1 MTVAVTEERT
11 GTGGCE
17 SKSAAL
23 RVRTKQSCEVGTVCV
38 PSETLCNSP
47 MGTQHGK
54 GRPDPRLTEKSVDGR
69 KGNMVVYVID
79 KCGRPLMPTART
91 AWVAYALK
99 HGEAKVVRREPFTIQ
114 LLRDSTHHL
123 QAVTL
128 GVDAGS
134 RHVGLCATTETKE
147 LYSAQVELRDDVSEL
162 LTARREFRRAR
173 RGRRH
178 NWYRPARWANRAN
191 GEGNAALPP
200 SVRHKADSH
209 IRAVRFVC
217 GILPVRK
224 IVVEIGKFDSQKLKN
239 PDIEGEQYQQGTL
252 AGWENLKAYAKW
264 RDGGKCRVC
273 GKSPRTDANVR
284 LEVHHIIRRADGG
297 TDVPENVV
305 TLCEECHK
313 AHHTGERKLK
323 FRRPPMHKGE
333 AHMNAM
339 RKQIEAIFIL
349 VYGCE
354 MPVQFTYGYK
364 TAMERRGHGIEKSH
378 ANDAYCIAGNFC
390 AERNEYNRYLHR
402 FVRRHN
408 RSLHKVTILKGG
420 YRKANQAPKYV
431 FGFRLFDMVSYKGIP
446 CFVFAR
452 RSSGGFDIRT
462 LGGQKISA
470 WVSYKRLKPL
480 AKSTTMLTERRM
492 RDSSQH

>member
-1 MTVAVTEERT
+1 
-11 GTGGCE
+11 
-17 SKSAAL
+17 
-23 RVRTKQSCEVGTVCV
+23 
-38 PSETLCNSP
+38 
-47 MGTQHGK
+47 
-54 GRPDPRLTEKSVDGR
+54 
-69 KGNMVVYVID
+69 MVVYVID

-134 RHVGLCATTETKE
+134 KHVGLCATTETKE

-162 LTARREFRRAR
+162 LTARRGFRSAR
-173 RGRRH
+173 RGRKH

-191 GEGNAALPP
+191 EEGNAALPP

-239 PDIEGEQYQQGTL
+239 PDIEGEQYQQGRL

-264 RDGGKCRVC
+264 RDGGKCRAC
-273 GKSPRTDANVR
+273 GKSKRKDGVR
-284 LEVHHIIRRADGG
+284 LEVHHVIRRADGG

-313 AHHTGERKLK
+313 AHHRGERKLK
-323 FRRPPMHKGE
+323 LRRPPMHKGE

-339 RKQIEAIFIL
+339 RNSIMREFHSFG
-349 VYGCE
+349 V
-354 MPVQFTYGYK
+354 VVRFTYGYA
-364 TAMERRGHGIEKSH
+364 TAMARREHGMEKSH
-378 ANDAYCIAGNFC
+378 DTDAYCIAGNFC
-390 AERNEYNRYLHR
+390 AERNGYNRYLHR

-431 FGFRLFDMVSYKGIP
+431 FGFRLFDMVSYKGIQ

-452 RSSGGFDIRT
+452 RSKGSFDIRT
-462 LGGQKISA
+462 LGGKKISA
-470 WVSYKRLKPL
+470 GVSYRRLKPL
-480 AKSTTMLTERRM
+480 AKSTTMLTERRLC
-492 RDSSQH
+492 DSSQP